1 MADMRLADALVID
14 IFSLFIDAM
23 IVIRV
28 NKDK

>member
-14 IFSLFIDAM
+14 IFSLFIDA